1 MIKKQLLRFTLI
13 ELLVITAQHCRDFI
27 SNACIV
33 PLQNTPLFLKEKR
46 SARGKDN
53 FFSREKKLSCPLASR
68 PFTLIELLVVIAII
82 AILAAMLMPALQQAR
97 EAGRSSSCLNNLKMI
112 AMANSFYIDENK
124 GYSSTT
130 DDTVAY
136 CRQWRSAFYTQ
147 YLTKDTRSNDNAF
160 KCPSMPKHTTPLQF
174 RTCTCCN
181 RNVGIPWQIDY
192 GANYT
197 DTHANYTSAGKTYFY
212 HFRKWATLRY
222 ASKTNVFGCF
232 RGHTAD
238 GKPNPAN
245 KYRVNHS
252 WQAALPE
259 KLDLGCSKELNRF
272 YWIHKDKATLSYADG
287 HAGFITKGQ
296 LASLTAVAPNTTDN
310 DITIFW
316 TGYAN
321 VN

>member
-1 MIKKQLLRFTLI
+1 MIKKQSLR
-13 ELLVITAQHCRDFI
+13 
-27 SNACIV
+27 
-33 PLQNTPLFLKEKR
+33 
-46 SARGKDN
+46 
-53 FFSREKKLSCPLASR
+53 
-68 PFTLIELLVVIAII
+68 FTLIELLVVIAII

-97 EAGRSSSCLNNLKMI
+97 EAGRSSSCLNNLKTI

-124 GYSSTT
+124 GYSSTA

-160 KCPSMPKHTTPLQF
+160 KCPSMPKHATPLQF

-197 DTHANYTSAGKTYFY
+197 DTHANYTSAGKKYFY
-212 HFRKWATLRY
+212 HFRKWATLRH

-259 KLDLGCSKELNRF
+259 KLDVGCSKELNLF